1 MRSLY
6 QEVEVEADGIE
17 ETVMEVAVAAAAA
30 AGVEKAGERE
40 VLCPPTT
47 AGRTSLRTATME
59 AAVVAGEV
67 ETIGEVVE
75 AVAEV
80 SGTAM
85 TGPNLCQGTRGWR
98 RNSSTPPM
106 ARLASTLTGEI

>member
-6 QEVEVEADGIE
+6 QEVEADGIE

-67 ETIGEVVE
+67 ETIGEVEE
-75 AVAEV
+75 AR
-80 SGTAM
+80 GTAT

-106 ARLASTLTGEI
+106 ARQASTLTGEI

>member
-6 QEVEVEADGIE
+6 QEVEADGIE
-17 ETVMEVAVAAAAA
+17 ETVMEVAVAAAAAA

-59 AAVVAGEV
+59 AAVEAGEV
-67 ETIGEVVE
+67 ETIGEVEE
-75 AVAEV
+75 AR
-80 SGTAM
+80 GTAT